1 MFAQIS
7 LNRAVNTEITAK
19 DVNTRPEG
27 GTLDYIQLE
36 FQQAT
41 HAANETQVSWINVN
55 LNDNQAED
63 IYHQIGRVLSERS
76 LRQLTAHYPDA
87 PAPAPAPADEE
98 MVAS

>member
-27 GTLDYIQLE
+27 GTLDYIHLA

-41 HAANETQVSWINVN
+41 HAANETQVSWVDVN
-55 LNDNQAED
+55 LNDKQAED
-63 IYHQIGRVLSERS
+63 LYYQIGRVLSERR
-76 LRQLTAHYPDA
+76 LRQMTAHYPEASA
-87 PAPAPAPADEE
+87 PAQEE
-98 MVAS
+98 EAVAS